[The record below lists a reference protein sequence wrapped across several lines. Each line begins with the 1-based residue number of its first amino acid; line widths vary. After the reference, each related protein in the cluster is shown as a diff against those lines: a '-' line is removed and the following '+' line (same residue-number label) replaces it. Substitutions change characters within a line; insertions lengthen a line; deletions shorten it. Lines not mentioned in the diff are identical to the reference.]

1 MNNGVVIFGHNSK
14 DIDYVKLANVS
25 AKLVVANLKVPV
37 TLITD
42 SESLSTTV
50 STLKHIDNLVVL
62 DRPATNNTRM
72 LLGSITEFINTN
84 RYVAYTHSPYDRTLL
99 IDSDLLI
106 LSNKLGAYWESSQ
119 EFLITGGMN
128 VLDGTLSDREK
139 KLSPTTIPMRWAT
152 AIMFSKTNYVETIF
166 KTVKYIQD
174 NWFYFIDLYN
184 MPPCNF
190 RNDYA
195 FTIANHI
202 VNGFVPTD
210 NFLPSPLMT
219 LEHQSLETLSTD
231 QAIIDGTVIQSDVH
245 VMNKYS
251 ILGASVEY

>member
-14 DIDYVKLANVS
+14 EIDYVKLADIS
-25 AKLVVANLKVPV
+25 ARLVVANLKVPV

-42 SESLSTTV
+42 SVSLSNTTT
-50 STLKHIDNLVVL
+50 SLKNIDNLVVL
-62 DRPATNNTRM
+62 DRPSTNNTRV
-72 LLGSITEFINTN
+72 LLGSTTEFINTN
-84 RYVAYTHSPYDRTLL
+84 RYVAYQYTPYDKTLL

-106 LSNKLGAYWESSQ
+106 LSNKLSAYWNSTR
-119 EFLITGGMN
+119 EFLITGSMT

-152 AIMFSKTNYVETIF
+152 AIMFSKTEYVETIF

-184 MPPCNF
+184 MPPCSF

-210 NFLPSPLMT
+210 NFLPTPLMA
-219 LEHQSLETLSTD
+219 LEHQSLEKLDVDHAVIDST
-231 QAIIDGTVIQSDVH
+231 IIQSDVH

-251 ILGASVEY
+251 ILGVEFE